1 MESAFNEK
9 TGERLFLVNNQWV
22 PPTQV
27 AENEFGQKAFL
38 VNNEWIKESKLGAP
52 KSSVLGDLGKYVRSG
67 ATSLV
72 TGLPEGIEAGLMQ
85 RAKDN
90 LSGPMDIVNYLAN
103 PALLTKKIASTLV
116 PGVPLDNRASPSGLL
131 DALLSV
137 KDRQL
142 TDEYRNKL
150 TAQTERELMPTK
162 EVGLKVDELITKG
175 KYPGFRDLAIWGQ
188 EKAAKIEKNISPEM
202 RQRFAL
208 STPTGDLM
216 KAIETG
222 DYSDL
227 SLGKDPSL
235 LGYTAQ
241 GAKVLG
247 SVLPLLTAALVTK
260 STKVGAGLGFAG
272 AAGEGKSNARDYING
287 MNDEELSKKS
297 EYFRNLIAMGTH
309 PKLARRMTED
319 KAGDLAAFTQ
329 GIVGAFGGAFTT
341 KLLTGKLDDVIPTV
355 QNKMARGFLDNKI
368 VQGLTQNKV
377 ARGSGRFMAG
387 VSEEAAT
394 EFAEGIAS
402 DLGINKTVVK
412 EIGTD
417 SFANLVLGAL
427 GGVGSGGI
435 SAFTGGKSKKE
446 ADLTGYT
453 PTGEE
458 STNAP
463 IVGKQTITIDGK
475 KTIKVTREDGT
486 VEIDGVPVKVEPKE
500 TKTTEQSKDTMVSDT
515 DLEGSD
521 STATPLIRLL
531 TPEEQA
537 KIDDLEAKRET
548 LKKELDSL
556 DIKIPEQR
564 DRSNQIYAELNSL
577 YDQSN
582 AIYDATKTKPPETT
596 GGASVPASKPKE
608 KSVDEQGTTFQAPV
622 YDENGKKTKETDPV
636 DLNPD
641 ALYFEDGEVY
651 ISGTGYDH
659 NIDSIIDDIP
669 DSPIKQQLIA
679 KANELKNSAKEVK
692 PVETAKT
699 PEILFAIPAGENTEW
714 RVFKNDSGYT
724 TYLFD
729 KDADTPINGSQ
740 KIWPIEQFGEEGKNK
755 AIEYA
760 QLEAEKSKKLNEPDE
775 SNQKREAEN
784 QINID
789 RLKKDLADDS
799 SNLHIKRITEDG
811 KKTYYAAAGDYE
823 SGNDYQVPLRL
834 TLEELTDAEAIEK
847 QINPNAPFQERE
859 VLEKELLKRLRPAAE
874 RAAGIET
881 KTEEKPPK
889 PPAEIKPTSGPSA
902 PVGGPSTPSG
912 GSSTTGGPSTPAG
925 GPSKPTKEEQAEIN
939 KARQEAQKAAAEEKA
954 RKLEE
959 EKAKK
964 EEEKK
969 AKEEEK
975 AKKEEEKKA
984 KEEEKAKKE
993 EEKKKTEEQ
1002 KEKIKEFNSNP
1013 MKIAMETG
1021 NADAVASLLYGHAVD
1036 ESMLPVIF
1044 PEEMLLR
1051 IPVDSKLVEEIE
1063 EALTKNKFRITDRS
1077 VPATTDDPSYTGPAK
1092 ITISALYNPEKVSIQ
1107 GGGAEFFNNRKGQ
1120 ITTPSL
1126 PKDPTEKEIDALITK
1141 LLDLAKPDKIFDI
1154 QSNPD
1159 NTFGAMMFKEGLV
1172 SKVISPGDYIY
1183 ELIKLPERRGGQFNT
1198 YIPASAGNRQAIKL
1212 VLAEGKEELVRKLLG
1227 DYVTTL
1233 NNLQTI
1239 LNEHSSVTPL
1249 YDALQSKYIKDT
1261 NGNQLSDIYTTEGLD
1276 LRTKFEQSVRPYT
1289 YFTELY
1295 NLFRSDENS
1304 TDQTNRIVKKD
1315 AEVPPE
1321 LGNIIRRGMRDHRQ
1335 GRDVD
1340 IQDFLETFKFL
1351 PGGID
1356 FGNWVNQS
1364 ERAAHLNSIYDAM
1377 YDLSDIT
1384 GVSPKILGLGEKLK
1398 LAVGAQGRGGKT
1410 AAHYVP
1416 GANEINLTKT
1426 KGDGSLGHEWQHALD
1441 WNLSR
1446 TPKGKMLMTQTADAL
1461 IQSMTVER
1469 AESNLRAI
1477 LTNTANSENNRN
1489 TPPKKAFFNA
1499 ITNRK
1504 YSEAPIYDESSR
1516 YTQYYKDAR
1525 ELDTDKDKKYW
1536 STPVEL
1542 LSRAFESLIFDLSKG
1557 GSPYLVGPTVADG
1570 YVTKKNGYAGT
1581 SYPAGKER
1589 PQINEIYQQMLD
1601 QIDPDTL
1608 EIKTYKLE
1616 NQIIAVEELG
1626 YAVVDQYYLDHGPN
1640 GGLDW
1645 YKTEAEAQKVK
1656 EQRDGTEAILTPK
1669 LLQISKVNQHIINMA
1684 QRIDAIMEEMGLF
1697 KWPEI
1702 KNGSM
1707 AESMFY
1713 HMRQGWWPENNRQLA
1728 EYGIKAYLQAPELLG
1743 FNPLKDQKEIDN
1755 YKIADFEGDRV
1766 KLKQTQE
1773 DFEAA
1778 ATRYISQIITDMRSA
1793 GSDTKAIYDYIVDKY
1808 NNQPTLDVRS
1818 VLSVTN
1824 NAYSTPLPIGFI
1836 AGALSRVKSTTTVL
1850 DPTGG
1855 NGMLVVAANP
1865 KNVTTIELDQHRAN
1879 NLRLMQMGNVIEG
1892 DALVKIKDIQ
1902 DQQVDVVL
1910 TNPPF
1915 GALPSPVDVMSWTGQ
1930 NYKIGALDQLI
1941 AAESLRTMANDG
1953 RAVLIL
1959 GSHIKPNTIT
1969 STDRV
1974 FLNWLYGNYNVADHF
1989 EIAGN
1994 LYRKQG
2000 ASFPLRVLVIAG
2012 RNQTDNVYPN
2022 DFVVNRLTSFDELW
2036 SRYVQA
2042 FDRSEQVVVG
2052 AGRKRTTTGG
2062 ADRPTGAVPTSDSFE
2077 DGETSTG
2084 DRAGT
2089 SAGSGEPVSP
2099 TGGVNVP
2106 PKSRG
2111 RGTTGG
2117 VRDTEQQQD
2126 SGEDTSGESGSGA
2139 TSTTG
2144 RGKVSG
2150 GESGVELGGLSD
2162 LDLDDIFDNL
2172 GKKPKVG
2179 PSAPRGTPKTGGTPR
2194 SPRTTKAKGPVEI
2207 PDDLKGL
2214 GLEDLLDELDAALN
2228 GTAPEIT
2235 NKEPTQAD
2243 SQERLD
2249 KQAQEAM
2256 DRIAQ
2261 NTKNT
2266 SDDPNS
2272 GLYSR
2277 KGDQD
2282 YANVQPIIQKVWDA
2296 VGQKVKDAKEH
2307 IVKVYDLLVK
2317 RFGDAI
2323 KNHLRTFVDGLRT
2336 TVKKRPKN
2344 QTPIQGEPI
2353 DTESR
2358 VVYLG
2363 KSRFSSDGIY
2373 LPRAQ
2378 SQYAYT
2384 ALENLE
2390 AQVGNIDEF
2399 VAKELGYSSIEQM
2412 AKGLAG
2418 YQIDALA
2425 LAIQANKLGKGF
2437 IIGDDTGV
2445 GKGRT
2450 AAAMIVWAKKQ
2461 GKVPV
2466 FVSLSDS
2473 LYTAMYKDLT
2483 DIGHGDI
2490 KIAMTNAGAKIIK
2503 DVGGGRNETVFQNKK
2518 NDDTKLTSYII
2529 KNNKLP
2535 PGIDAVFTNYSQLN
2549 GGAGSGA
2556 RQSAIATLVASG
2568 NAVLIMDEAH
2578 NAAGTQS
2585 KKESMGQNAFFMSLL
2600 TGKNLLGIG
2609 EDAPD
2614 SWQPPP
2620 TVYLSAT
2627 FAKRPDNM
2635 PVYIHTNLRY
2645 AADTPEELTA
2655 LFGKGVKTDVLQQ
2668 VSSEMLVESGSMI
2681 RRERSYEGVNMD
2693 FIVDEKNTARD
2704 TREVDKVTEI
2714 LRALVNADRALKE
2727 WLKTPEG
2734 IEAVIKLGPPGS
2746 YLGAVGPTAF
2756 TQAQTNTFTS
2766 VVHNYIGSLLLST
2779 KTQTAVDMV
2788 VDKLNNNEKVVVGLQ
2803 NTNGSALEDFV
2814 AQNNI
2819 KKGDDI
2825 PDFGWQTLIK
2835 RAVKSTT
2842 KVTLK
2847 SATGDKAMDQIV
2859 YVPYDVMPKSIR
2871 AGYSNVEDMLEDFQS
2886 NLPASP
2892 IDFIR
2897 TELER
2902 KYTWMIDD
2910 KVHVGDT
2917 PPKGVKARH
2926 LVVKEITGRTNGI
2939 DYSGDIPKFITL
2951 DNPERTSM
2959 ISSYQNGDESQD
2971 GPIDVLVI
2979 NSAGATGISLHASVD
2994 AFDQRPR
3001 HMIVLQPHGDISVFI
3016 QLLGRIHRNGQVEW
3030 PSFTMLASGIPAERR
3045 ILAMLRKKLS
3055 SLKSNTS
3062 GGSNSTQVEGVDF
3075 INMYGDVS
3083 TAEYLNEHP
3092 DIQAFLNTKQYP
3104 DPAEAA
3110 GTDLA
3115 HKASGTAGLLS
3126 SVDQKEFFDSIEASY
3141 TAEIELR
3148 NATGTNALAR
3158 RSLPLQAEI
3167 IKENLIEEGLDS
3179 SNPFLSDV
3187 VMAQF
3192 NVDIIGSIPTVQN
3205 IKDDLEQGLNGRT
3218 AQDVVDDIE
3227 KDLSSVYIEVR
3238 NQIILKQQAVDE
3250 AIRNPNATEKDI
3262 AELNKQKTALDTQFA
3277 TLNDR
3282 KDKTLTALKTTYAI
3296 GNGFDSFEVNS
3307 VPASAV
3313 IVGIKV
3319 DKARIGKSKTGNP
3332 YSPSNFQVIIRRNIP
3347 EGRVSPTLATLEG
3360 NTMQHSS
3367 PTRFP
3372 VLEDMFALKSVTG
3385 GRTTRYIALGN
3396 ILKAAVLFSE
3406 DGGEI
3411 AKFTL
3416 SQGGEEITGVVMP
3429 AKYAPGAISAQPVRL
3444 RNQESAV
3451 QYFLAVW
3458 DAVVQK
3464 RYEDTQIESY
3474 KEISDRLR
3482 PLMIPNLP
3490 SYADMVKDIFINY
3503 GNAVVLR
3510 GAAEMWQLRLDLSR
3524 PNSFRV
3530 TIAGDVPKP
3539 FITSPILKTLVG
3551 NLAKKGGKWEMEG
3564 GTSLTDPEKLVAL
3577 IKYLHKKYP
3586 ATVSADN
3593 ATFARDLMKVE
3604 FDYSESKKG
3613 LASRSVA
3620 EGGQSVEA
3628 VESQIIPIK
3637 GITVKVLQSVSEL
3650 PDNTAPSDVEGMWL
3664 SGRNVYLIADN
3675 LPNAKRVQEVLAHEA
3690 VGHALL
3696 EEMLGPKL
3704 MAELIKNVQS
3714 LEKTSARVKQIAA
3727 RVDQT
3732 QPGLSADRR
3741 AKEIVANMAERGMY
3755 KIGLIQR
3762 VIQAIRNW
3770 LRGQGFTIKFS
3781 DGDIVELLNAASKY
3795 GTDRKTSFPSL
3806 GAPKTQAEINRERQ
3820 AQKRAGT
3827 AGYYSRNAD
3836 SQKFKATD
3844 ELLKKHNRPDAPIKM
3859 SNTNVDKLLGGVQ
3872 EAKEVSQKLIK
3883 EPKMAVNNMVGSLDR
3898 GLLTF
3903 RVNNTDYTAGLTAAD
3918 SVRYGRDL
3926 ADSQGRAVAS
3936 VAMNQVLKAARI
3948 GTQVVLQGKMIFDP
3962 ATQLFRAVKDK
3973 FSMANIIKLKHDLEK
3988 EIGQQRAANVIQAY
4002 FEAKRSKSIVQEYAD
4017 REANLEMYLQ
4027 ERDDPNTS
4035 PERQLTLLTLIGN
4048 AQDDLKNI
4056 GIALQKVRMTEDAIQ
4071 EFIALEK
4078 EYPQLKK
4085 MMENWN
4091 SVNKNMINMMEQ
4103 SRIISADRA
4112 KVLREI
4118 EDYVPWQRIQ
4128 DDQTDPHAPIYT
4140 TRGVRNVS
4148 REHRFR
4154 EGVVTLDIDDI
4165 VDNMIHNVM
4174 VTTRNSIKNYAAN
4187 RIAQEYATR
4196 NENGKIKVFPKE
4208 DFDRGIVTI
4217 MVNGRKINVQIADP
4231 LIAQSVIG
4239 MENVQIPMGEI
4250 LAFFSNTL
4258 RRSIT
4263 WSPIFQAK
4271 QLFMDAP
4278 TAALVIGVK
4287 NPVALYANVFGS
4299 FLKGLTQ
4306 NDGIIETL
4314 KAHGIG
4320 GYHSTARTAE
4330 SEYRQEIGLLNQSLM
4345 AKASKFLD
4353 QIGDASDYAQRRAV
4367 YKQVMKETNGD
4378 QRAAIL
4384 AASNVINFDK
4394 RGAGRTAQ
4402 ALNRTLA
4409 FMNAFS
4415 QQLDVLL
4422 QAVAEPVAFGVEKVT
4437 GAKVSSVSGN
4447 LRGISRTTAMSRV
4460 VVTAGL
4466 LTTTC
4471 LVYAMLLGDDDEY
4484 LKMDDQT
4491 KMRNFIIPKSV
4502 TGLDNAILFPMH
4514 TSASYFFK
4522 AIPEMLYLQM
4532 TKEGTKEAVDTS
4544 RLRKALKEG
4553 FIDAMLGPLSSGPI
4567 PTGIKPVAEIAL
4579 NYNFFTGG
4587 DVVPKGLEKL
4597 DPSQQYRG
4605 ATSELGKWFSQAS
4618 FRLLNPIE
4626 ADHLMRGLFGSVA
4639 SIAMWGSNL
4648 VSTNRPEPEA
4658 RSNLLYGSFIAPD
4671 MPRGREDLFYDLKD
4685 KSETAMRTYK
4695 KLMKDG
4701 YPEEGKKWLAENK
4714 NLINVYDFTQSASSE
4729 INALNA
4735 EIYRTEALPAAKM
4748 GSEEKRNRINFL
4760 KGKKAVILENT
4771 MKFRQKALSQ
4781 QSP

>member
-1 MESAFNEK
+1 MDSVFNEK

-22 PPTQV
+22 PPAQV
-27 AENEFGQKAFL
+27 AENEFGQKAYL
-38 VNNEWIKESKLGAP
+38 VNNEWIKESKLTASKPSG
-52 KSSVLGDLGKYVRSG
+52 LGDIAKSLYAG
-67 ATSLV
+67 AV
-72 TGLPEGIEAGLMQ
+72 PGLAGIPEGGQAAVMQ
-85 RAKDN
+85 GSKSAFT
-90 LSGPMDIVNYLAN
+90 GPMDIVNYLAN
-103 PALLTKKIASTLV
+103 PALLTKKIASSIV

-131 DALLSV
+131 DALLSLGG
-137 KDRQL
+137 KQL
-142 TDEYRNKL
+142 TDEQKNKF
-150 TAQTERELMPTK
+150 AQQTERKVIPTK
-162 EVGLKVDELITKG
+162 ELNLKVDELITKG

-188 EKAAKIEKNISPEM
+188 EKAEKIEKSMSPEA
-202 RQRFAL
+202 REQIAL

-216 KAIETG
+216 KAIQTG
-222 DYSDL
+222 NFSEL
-227 SLGKDPSL
+227 SLGKDASKF
-235 LGYTAQ
+235 GYALQ
-241 GAKVLG
+241 AAKVIG
-247 SVLPLLTAALVTK
+247 SGLPLLTAALVTK
-260 STKVGAGLGFAG
+260 SPTVGAGLGFTQ
-272 AAGEGKSNARDYING
+272 AAGEGISTAREYLKT

-297 EYFRNLIAMGTH
+297 EYFRNLVAMGTH

-319 KAGDLAAFTQ
+319 KAGDLAATTQ

-341 KLLTGKLDDVIPTV
+341 KLLTGGFSKIIPEIK
-355 QNKMARGFLDNKI
+355 NRIARGI
-368 VQGLTQNKV
+368 GL
-377 ARGSGRFMAG
+377 AGAG
-387 VSEEAAT
+387 VAEEAIQ
-394 EFAEGIAS
+394 EVMEGIAA
-402 DLGINKTVVK
+402 DLSIDKTVVK
-412 EIGTD
+412 EIGVD

-427 GGVGSGGI
+427 GGAGPGVVSAVTGS
-435 SAFTGGKSKKE
+435 KSKEE
-446 ADLTGYT
+446 AAPPKYT

-458 STNAP
+458 STNSP
-463 IVGKQTITIDGK
+463 IVSTQKTTIDGK
-475 KTIKVTREDGT
+475 ESVKVTRKDGT
-486 VEIDGVPVKVEPKE
+486 VEIDGVPVKAEPKD

-521 STATPLIRLL
+521 STAVPLIRSL
-531 TPEEQA
+531 TPAEQEKLDA
-537 KIDDLEAKRET
+537 LEAKRRPLHDE
-548 LKKELDSL
+548 LNALDPNNREQDKRRNQIFDELDSL
-556 DIKIPEQR
+556 YK
-564 DRSNQIYAELNSL
+564 
-577 YDQSN
+577 QSE
-582 AIYDATKTKPPETT
+582 AIYEATKTKPPKETT
-596 GGASVPASKPKE
+596 GGASVPVGKPKE
-608 KSVDEQGTTFQAPV
+608 ESVDDQEAIPNTL
-622 YDENGKKTKETDPV
+622 EEIKEFGESV
-636 DLNPD
+636 ASRED
-641 ALYFEDGEVY
+641 AERRHADGETIY
-651 ISGTGYDH
+651 GFH
-659 NIDSIIDDIP
+659 
-669 DSPIKQQLIA
+669 
-679 KANELKNSAKEVK
+679 
-692 PVETAKT
+692 
-699 PEILFAIPAGENTEW
+699 
-714 RVFKNDSGYT
+714 
-724 TYLFD
+724 
-729 KDADTPINGSQ
+729 
-740 KIWPIEQFGEEGKNK
+740 EQ
-755 AIEYA
+755 
-760 QLEAEKSKKLNEPDE
+760 DE
-775 SNQKREAEN
+775 SKPILIKNIGELDAFTPDQLLAMPKTSVEEKTTEESDQKRQAAQREAERLMD
-784 QINID
+784 ID
-789 RLKKDLADDS
+789 KYAKPKLKEALD
-799 SNLHIKRITEDG
+799 NNGRIYVDTRDEAG
-811 KKTYYAAAGDYE
+811 KKTYYAKGIGSID
-823 SGNDYQVPLRL
+823 SKYQVPLEL
-834 TLEELTDAEAIEK
+834 TPEELRAVKLAEGDIELAET
-847 QINPNAPFQERE
+847 QQEKDSATQQ
-859 VLEKELLKRLRPAAE
+859 LQDLLRPAAK
-874 RAAGIET
+874 RAVGIET
-881 KTEEKPPK
+881 TTEEKPPK
-889 PPAEIKPTSGPSA
+889 PPAEEVKPIGGPSA

-939 KARQEAQKAAAEEKA
+939 RARQEEQKAAAEEKA

-1002 KEKIKEFNSNP
+1002 KEKIKEFNSSP

-1021 NADAVASLLYGHAVD
+1021 NADAVAEILYGHAVD
-1036 ESMLPVIF
+1036 ESLLPVIF

-1051 IPVDSKLVEEIE
+1051 IPVESILVRQIE
-1063 EALTKNKFRITDRS
+1063 EELTKNKFRITDRS
-1077 VPATTDDPSYTGPAK
+1077 VPATTDDPSYTGPARV
-1092 ITISALYNPEKVSIQ
+1092 TISALYNPEKASIQ
-1107 GGGAEFFNNRKGQ
+1107 GGGAKFFNNRKDQ

-1126 PKDPTEKEIDALITK
+1126 PKDPTDKEMDLLVTK

-1183 ELIKLPERRGGQFNT
+1183 ELIKLPQRRGGQFNT
-1198 YIPASAGNRQAIKL
+1198 YIPATAGNKQAIKL
-1212 VLAEGKEELVRKLLG
+1212 VFADGKEELVRKLLG

-1233 NNLQTI
+1233 NDLQTI
-1239 LNEHSSVTPL
+1239 FNEHSSVTPL
-1249 YDALQSKYIKDT
+1249 YDALQRKYIKDA
-1261 NGNQLSDIYTTEGLD
+1261 NGNQISDIYTIEGLD

-1295 NLFRSDENS
+1295 NLFGRDENS

-1377 YDLSDIT
+1377 YDLADIT
-1384 GVSPKILGLGEKLK
+1384 GMSPKILGLGEKLK
-1398 LAVGAQGRGGKT
+1398 LAVGAQGRGGRT

-1446 TPKGKMLMTQTADAL
+1446 TPNGKMLMTQTADAL
-1461 IQSMTVER
+1461 MQSMTVER

-1489 TPPKKAFFNA
+1489 TPPKKAFFKA
-1499 ITNRK
+1499 ISNYK
-1504 YSEAPIYDESSR
+1504 YSKAPIYDESSR
-1516 YTQYYKDAR
+1516 YTQYYKDAN
-1525 ELDTDKDKKYW
+1525 ELDIGRAKQYW

-1570 YVTKKNGYAGT
+1570 YVTKKNGYGGT

-1589 PQINEIYQQMLD
+1589 PKINEIYQQMLD
-1601 QIDPDTL
+1601 QIDPNTL

-1656 EQRDGTEAILTPK
+1656 EQRDGKEAILTPK
-1669 LLQISKVNQHIINMA
+1669 LMQISKVNQHIINMA

-1743 FNPLKDQKEIDN
+1743 FNPLKDKEKIDN

-1778 ATRYISQIITDMRSA
+1778 ATRYISQIITDMRSE
-1793 GSDTKAIYDYIVDKY
+1793 GSDTKAIYDYIVNKY
-1808 NNQPTLDVRS
+1808 NNQPTLSVRTATS
-1818 VLSVTN
+1818 TLN
-1824 NAYSTPLPIGFI
+1824 NAYSTPLPISFI
-1836 AGALSRVKSTTTVL
+1836 AGMLSRVKSTTTVL

-1865 KNVTTIELDQHRAN
+1865 KNVTTIEIDQHRAN

-1910 TNPPF
+1910 ANPPF
-1915 GALPSPVDVMSWTGQ
+1915 GTLPSPVDVMSWTGQ
-1930 NYKIGALDQLI
+1930 NYKIGTLDQLI

-1959 GSHIKPNTIT
+1959 GSHIKPDTIT
-1969 STDRV
+1969 SKDRV

-1989 EIAGN
+1989 EIGGN
-1994 LYRKQG
+1994 LYSKQG
-2000 ASFPLRVLVIAG
+2000 TSFPLRVLVIAG

-2022 DFVVNRLTSFDELW
+2022 DFVVNRLTTFDELW

-2042 FDRSEQVVVG
+2042 SDRSEKVVVG
-2052 AGRKRTTTGG
+2052 SGKKRSPTSGT
-2062 ADRPTGAVPTSDSFE
+2062 DRPTGGVPTSDSFE

-2084 DRAGT
+2084 DGAGT

-2126 SGEDTSGESGSGA
+2126 SGEDTSGGSGSGE
-2139 TSTTG
+2139 TSTAG
-2144 RGKVSG
+2144 RGEVSG
-2150 GESGVELGGLSD
+2150 GESGDELGGLSD

-2172 GKKPKVG
+2172 GKKPKAG
-2179 PSAPRGTPKTGGTPR
+2179 PSTPRGTPKAGGTPR
-2194 SPRTTKAKGPVEI
+2194 APRTTKAKGPVEI

-2214 GLEDLLDELDAALN
+2214 GLEDLIAELDDALN

-2256 DRIAQ
+2256 GRIAE
-2261 NTKNT
+2261 NTKN
-2266 SDDPNS
+2266 DPTG

-2277 KGDQD
+2277 KGGQE
-2282 YANVQPIIQKVWDA
+2282 YADVQPIIQKVWQA
-2296 VGQKVKDAKEH
+2296 VGQKIKDTKER
-2307 IVKVYDLLVK
+2307 INRVFDMLSEI
-2317 RFGDAI
+2317 FGDVI
-2323 KNHLRTFVDGLRT
+2323 KVHLRTFVNGLKV
-2336 TVKKRPKN
+2336 TVVKRPKN
-2344 QTPIQGEPI
+2344 QTPVQGDEI
-2353 DTESR
+2353 DTASR

-2363 KSRFSSDGIY
+2363 KSIFTSDGIY

-2384 ALENLE
+2384 ALEKLE
-2390 AQVGNIDEF
+2390 AEVGNIDEF
-2399 VAKELGYSSIEQM
+2399 VAKELGYSSVEEM
-2412 AKGLAG
+2412 GYEPGTNPKKSRLSG

-2437 IIGDDTGV
+2437 IVGDDTGV

-2461 GKVPV
+2461 GKIPI
-2466 FVSLSDS
+2466 FVSLNDS
-2473 LYTAMYKDLT
+2473 LYTDMYRDLLS
-2483 DIGHGDI
+2483 IGHGDI
-2490 KIAMTNAGAKIIK
+2490 KIAMTNAGTEIIK
-2503 DVGGGRNETVFQNKK
+2503 DIGNGKTETVFKNKVG
-2518 NDDTKLTSYII
+2518 DDTKLTKYITQ
-2529 KNNKLP
+2529 NNKLP
-2535 PGIDAVFTNYSQLN
+2535 PGVDVLFTNYSQLN
-2549 GGAGSGA
+2549 GGTGSPA
-2556 RQSAIATLVASG
+2556 RQSAVASLVASG

-2578 NAAGTQS
+2578 NAAGIPG
-2585 KKESMGQNAFFMSLL
+2585 KAESRGQNAFFMSLL
-2600 TGKNLLGIG
+2600 TGKDLLGIG
-2609 EDAPD
+2609 EDAPEG
-2614 SWQPPP
+2614 WQPPP

-2635 PVYIHTNLRY
+2635 PLYIHTNLRY
-2645 AADTPEELTA
+2645 AADTPEEVTA

-2668 VSSEMLVESGSMI
+2668 ISSEMLVESGSMI
-2681 RRERSYEGVNMD
+2681 RRERSYDNVVMD
-2693 FIVDEKNTARD
+2693 FVVDEKNTARD

-2734 IEAVIKLGPPGS
+2734 IDAAMKLGPPGS
-2746 YLGAVGPTAF
+2746 YLGKVGPTAF
-2756 TQAQTNTFTS
+2756 SEAQAKTFTS

-2779 KTQTAVDMV
+2779 KTQAAVDMV
-2788 VDKLNNNEKVVVGLQ
+2788 IDKMNAGQKVVVGLQ

-2847 SATGDKAMDQIV
+2847 SATGDKKMDKVV
-2859 YVPYDVMPKSIR
+2859 YIPYDAMPKSIR
-2871 AGYSNVEDMLEDFQS
+2871 SGYSNVEDAISDFQS
-2886 NLPASP
+2886 DLPASP

-2902 KYTWMIDD
+2902 KYVWTIDD

-2926 LVVKEITGRTNGI
+2926 LVVKEITGRKNGV
-2939 DYSGDIPKFITL
+2939 DYSGEIPKYITL

-2959 ISSYQNGDESQD
+2959 ISSFQNGDESRN

-3001 HMIVLQPHGDISVFI
+3001 HMIVLQPHGDISVFM
-3016 QLLGRIHRNGQVEW
+3016 QLLGRIHRTGQVLW
-3030 PSFTMLASGIPAERR
+3030 PSFTMLASGIPAEKR
-3045 ILAMLRKKLS
+3045 ILAMLKKKLN

-3062 GGSNSTQVEGVDF
+3062 GGSNSTAMDGVDF

-3083 TAEYLNEHP
+3083 TAEYLEEHP
-3092 DIQAFLNTKQYP
+3092 DIQAFLGTTKYA

-3126 SVDQKEFFDSIEASY
+3126 SADQKEFFDSIEASY
-3141 TAEIELR
+3141 IAAIELK

-3218 AQDVVDDIE
+3218 AQDVVDEIE
-3227 KDLSSVYIEVR
+3227 SDLSSVYIEVR
-3238 NQIILKQQAVDE
+3238 NQIILKQQAVDAE
-3250 AIRNPNATEKDI
+3250 IKNPDATEKDI
-3262 AELNKQKTALDTQFA
+3262 AEANKRKTALDTQFA

-3282 KDKTLTALKTTYAI
+3282 KDKTLTALKTIYAI
-3296 GNGFDSFEVNS
+3296 GNGFDSFEVNN

-3313 IVGIKV
+3313 VVGIKV

-3347 EGRVSPTLATLEG
+3347 EDRVSPTLATLEG
-3360 NTMQHSS
+3360 NTILHSS

-3416 SQGGEEITGVVMP
+3416 SQGGDEVTGLVMP
-3429 AKYAPGAISAQPVRL
+3429 AKYVPGAISAQPVRL

-3451 QYFLAVW
+3451 QYLLAVW

-3490 SYADMVKDIFINY
+3490 SYADMVKNIFINY

-3524 PNSFRV
+3524 PNNFKV
-3530 TIAGDVPKP
+3530 TISGDVPKP

-3564 GTSLTDPEKLVAL
+3564 GTSITDPEKLVNL

-3586 ATVSADN
+3586 ATVSAEN
-3593 ATFARDLMKVE
+3593 ATFARDVMKVE
-3604 FDYSESKKG
+3604 FDYSEGKKG

-3637 GITVKVLQSVSEL
+3637 GITVNVLQSVNEL

-3664 SGRNVYLIADN
+3664 SGRDVYLIADN

-3704 MAELIKNVQS
+3704 MAELVKNVQS

-3795 GTDRKTSFPSL
+3795 DTVRQTNFPSL

-3836 SQKFKATD
+3836 NQKFKATD
-3844 ELLKKHNRPDAPIKM
+3844 ELLKKHNRSEAPIKM

-3872 EAKEVSQKLIK
+3872 EAKAVSQKLIN

-3918 SVRYGRDL
+3918 SVKYGRL
-3926 ADSQGRAVAS
+3926 LEDSQGRAVAS

-3948 GTQVVLQGKMIFDP
+3948 GTQVVLQGRMVFDP
-3962 ATQLFRAVKDK
+3962 VTQLFRAVKDK
-3973 FSMANIIKLKHDLEK
+3973 FSMANIIKLKYDLEK

-4027 ERDDPNTS
+4027 EQDDPKTS
-4035 PERQLTLLTLIGN
+4035 PERQLTLLSLIGD

-4071 EFIALEK
+4071 DFIDLEK
-4078 EYPQLKK
+4078 DYPQLKE

-4091 SVNKNMINMMEQ
+4091 SVNQNMINMMEQ

-4140 TRGVRNVS
+4140 TKGVRNVS

-4345 AKASKFLD
+4345 AKGSKILD

-4367 YKQVMKETNGD
+4367 YKQVMKETKGD
-4378 QRAAIL
+4378 QRAAIM

-4422 QAVAEPVAFGVEKVT
+4422 QALAEPVAFGVEKVT
-4437 GAKVSSVSGN
+4437 GTKVSSVSGN
-4447 LRGISRTTAMSRV
+4447 LRGIDRATAMSRLF
-4460 VVTAGL
+4460 VTAGL

-4471 LVYAMLLGDDDEY
+4471 LIYAMLLGDDDEY

-4514 TSASYFFK
+4514 TSASYLFK

-4532 TKEGTKEAVDTS
+4532 TKEGTKEAVDTP

-4553 FIDAMLGPLSSGPI
+4553 FIDAILGPLSSGPI

-4579 NYNFFTGG
+4579 NTNFFTGG

-4618 FRLLNPIE
+4618 FRLLNPIQ

-4648 VSTNRPEPEA
+4648 LSTNRPAPED

-4714 NLINVYDFTQSASSE
+4714 DLINAYDFTQSANAE
-4729 INALNA
+4729 VNALNA
-4735 EIYRTEALPAAKM
+4735 EIYRTEALPASKM

-4771 MKFRQKALSQ
+4771 MKFRQRALSQ
-4781 QSP
+4781 